1 MVKIMKIFQIEDRD
15 GEHRDSEDFVNH
27 DEEVI
32 DDHNDHWRDQNI
44 LNAVS
49 EHQKLDE
56 KFISHFPL
64 ESVQL

>member
-1 MVKIMKIFQIEDRD
+1 MTILQIDRD
-15 GEHRDSEDFVNH
+15 GGQNDFMNH
-27 DEEVI
+27 DEEVNS
-32 DDHNDHWRDQNI
+32 DHNDHWRDQNI